1 MPTKKN
7 VIRWLSLCSLALVA
21 TVGWADQETRTVS
34 IGAGSLTF
42 RPPHTRGDKEFKGHG
57 PNIKADFVV
66 SVSEDRKKIMA
77 KIYMKAE
84 EWDSDE
90 DDRPQSDYT
99 TAEGRKDDF
108 ELHTVSGEGWQIVS
122 FDRPGVFGQTWEVAE
137 SYGYIDDDEEV
148 DSFPGNRAVVTWNF
162 TGDTHGDDAGVKTGV
177 RLDYPAFRVIER
189 RAPGLHPGD
198 RGPGWYGFQNSS
210 NIDREDELHSRC
222 ASSFTRV
229 HVADGTT
236 FNDLCASIGLRC
248 VQVCDWSGKTKSCA
262 DSPYS
267 WGDGSRIGYC
277 Q

>member
-90 DDRPQSDYT
+90 DDRPQTGAKALVGHGGGYLASMRCWNAGARRLYGFRLSYL
-99 TAEGRKDDF
+99 ASVPAAQAQC
-108 ELHTVSGEGWQIVS
+108 LSL
-122 FDRPGVFGQTWEVAE
+122 GQH
-137 SYGYIDDDEEV
+137 S
-148 DSFPGNRAVVTWNF
+148 
-162 TGDTHGDDAGVKTGV
+162 DAGCFVST
-177 RLDYPAFRVIER
+177 
-189 RAPGLHPGD
+189 
-198 RGPGWYGFQNSS
+198 SS
-210 NIDREDELHSRC
+210 LAYRM
-222 ASSFTRV
+222 
-229 HVADGTT
+229 
-236 FNDLCASIGLRC
+236 LC
-248 VQVCDWSGKTKSCA
+248 
-262 DSPYS
+262 PP
-267 WGDGSRIGYC
+267 
-277 Q
+277 